1 MSIGILGTKIGM
13 TQFFSTEGF
22 AIPMTIVH
30 LEYCVITQIKT
41 TKTDGYNAV
50 QIGCSLKAAKR
61 LSRAR
66 QGHLK
71 AAGVNTA
78 CYLTEYRVPSTE
90 GFEVGNTITIE
101 EFQPGLTVNVSG
113 LTIGKGF
120 TGNQKRHNFR
130 RGPMTHGSKT
140 HRQPGSIGPG
150 TTPGRVFPGKKMAG
164 NLGHTKVTIK
174 NLQILDIDLLNNC
187 IGIKGAI
194 PGSNGN
200 LLKIIP
206 R

>member
-13 TQFFSTEGF
+13 TQFFSTEGL

-30 LEYCVITQIKT
+30 LESCIVTQIKT
-41 TKTDGYNAV
+41 TKTDGYNAIQV
-50 QIGCSLKAAKR
+50 GCLRKDSKHLTKA
-61 LSRAR
+61 S

-71 AAGVNTA
+71 AAGNQTVR
-78 CYLTEYRVPSTE
+78 YLTEYRVPSTE
-90 GFEVGNTITIE
+90 EFEVGNIFTVE
-101 EFQPGLTVNVSG
+101 EFQLGQAINVSG
-113 LTIGKGF
+113 TTIGKGF

-150 TTPGRVFPGKKMAG
+150 TTPGRVFPGKRMAG
-164 NLGHTKVTIK
+164 KLGHTKVTIK
-174 NLQILDIDLLNNC
+174 NLQILDINVSNNC
-187 IGIKGAI
+187 IGVKGAL
-194 PGSNGN
+194 PGPNGN